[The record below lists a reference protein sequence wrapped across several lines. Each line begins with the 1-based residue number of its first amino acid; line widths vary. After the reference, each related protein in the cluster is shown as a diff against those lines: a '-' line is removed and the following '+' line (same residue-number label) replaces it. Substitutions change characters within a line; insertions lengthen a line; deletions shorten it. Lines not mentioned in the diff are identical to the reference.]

1 MKGSENVDSNYIFLK
16 EAFPNLFK
24 SIREMEIHSNNYS
37 LQTREAIS
45 LLEKML
51 KQFVFKIEAFEKENY
66 NKLYCAINEI
76 PKRMELDSSIV
87 DTMHRL
93 RRKGNKAKH
102 EDHTITKLELE
113 DTLSD
118 FFEFTKWWYAQKTG
132 IKIQAPYVKEDGLTD
147 YLKLKAVSIE
157 DCEFNYT
164 DIAECD
170 SFFRT

>member
-1 MKGSENVDSNYIFLK
+1 MDSNYIFLK